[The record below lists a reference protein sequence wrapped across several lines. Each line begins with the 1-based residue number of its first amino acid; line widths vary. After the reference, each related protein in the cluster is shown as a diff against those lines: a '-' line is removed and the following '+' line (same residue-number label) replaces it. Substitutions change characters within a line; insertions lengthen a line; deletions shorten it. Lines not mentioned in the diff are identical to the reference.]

1 MNILV
6 IQNQPLGPV
15 GLFGEEL
22 EKLGA
27 KLSMYMAH
35 EQSSIPDDVLE
46 RYSSLIV
53 LGGEMGPYD
62 DDEYPNLLKIVEL
75 IKTFHQAE
83 KPIFGLC
90 LGAQLIARA
99 LGEPYKSN
107 NGWEIGFT
115 PLHFTDAAQQDD
127 FLRGLE
133 GPVRPLACH
142 QDSFNLPP
150 GATLLMSGE
159 KCVNQAYRVGKC
171 SYGVQ
176 FHPEFTREIIEGIIS
191 SIKEEGSGRVT
202 FGEDGLAQFENMEAD
217 LNTYMGQAEEF
228 GKKLAKQWHRLLSQY
243 Q

>member
-83 KPIFGLC
+83 KTNFRLM
-90 LGAQLIARA
+90 LGCSINR
-99 LGEPYKSN
+99 SC
-107 NGWEIGFT
+107 I
-115 PLHFTDAAQQDD
+115 
-127 FLRGLE
+127 RG
-133 GPVRPLACH
+133 A
-142 QDSFNLPP
+142 
-150 GATLLMSGE
+150 
-159 KCVNQAYRVGKC
+159 
-171 SYGVQ
+171 
-176 FHPEFTREIIEGIIS
+176 I
-191 SIKEEGSGRVT
+191 
-202 FGEDGLAQFENMEAD
+202 
-217 LNTYMGQAEEF
+217 
-228 GKKLAKQWHRLLSQY
+228 
-243 Q
+243 